1 MSPSQPS
8 LTQPSSSQPDT
19 AADRLWVPLLTHYR
33 KSGSNVEVDL
43 ERTAAHLLFIR
54 PWVRQFLLAGSTGD
68 GWEMD
73 LEQLLAFIR
82 LTERQDLF
90 QGNRFLVG
98 ALRPTTDGVIEWAHA
113 IEGAID
119 GMKGPAGEYCGLA
132 VCPPID
138 ANASQADILRHYERV
153 LDETRS
159 EIAVYQLPQV
169 TQCSIEPDTMR
180 ELARHSRITMFKDT
194 SGTDIVA
201 LSGFTGPK
209 MVRGAEGNYVDMLQ
223 PTGLYDG
230 WLLSTG
236 NAFGPHLRRML
247 DLLEAGRRE
256 EASAVSRVLTVVVNE
271 LFAAAAKLPFGNPF
285 SNANRAVDHLW
296 AHGAAWTTAPL
307 PLTISGNELPRNLL
321 ETASDLVGQFPS
333 LPERGYLR

>member
-1 MSPSQPS
+1 MSR
-8 LTQPSSSQPDT
+8 PD
-19 AADRLWVPLLTHYR
+19 AEPDRLWVPLLTHYR
-33 KSGSNVEVDL
+33 RSGPDVEVDL
-43 ERTAAHLLFIR
+43 ERTASHLSFIR
-54 PWVRQFLLAGSTGD
+54 PSVHQFLLAGSTGD
-68 GWEMD
+68 GWEMG
-73 LEQLLAFIR
+73 LEQLLALIR
-82 LTERQDLF
+82 LTERHDLF
-90 QGNRFLVG
+90 QGSRFLVG
-98 ALRPTTDGVIEWAHA
+98 ALRPTTDGVIEWANA
-113 IEGAID
+113 IESAIA
-119 GMKGPAGEYCGLA
+119 GMNVPAGEYCGLA

-153 LDETRS
+153 LGETRS

-180 ELARHSRITMFKDT
+180 ELGKNSRITMFKDT

-201 LSGFTGPK
+201 LSGFKGPK

-247 DLLEAGRRE
+247 VLLGAGRQE
-256 EASAVSRVLTVVVNE
+256 EASAISRVLTTVVTE

-296 AHGAAWTTAPL
+296 AHGAAWVNAPL
-307 PLTISGNELPRNLL
+307 PLTISGNELPRELL
-321 ETASDLVGQFPS
+321 EAASDLVGQFPS
-333 LPERGYLR
+333 LPERGYLVAGAGK